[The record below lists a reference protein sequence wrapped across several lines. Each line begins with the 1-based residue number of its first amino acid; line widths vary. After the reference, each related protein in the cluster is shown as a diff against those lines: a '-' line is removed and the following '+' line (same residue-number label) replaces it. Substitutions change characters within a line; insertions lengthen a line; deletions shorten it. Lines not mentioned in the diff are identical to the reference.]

1 MTHVF
6 LEVSVLYK
14 AVLFPVVLPR
24 LHRVDLALGVG
35 DDAAHVVRLVVRAGV
50 VRPSRVR
57 LQEQLDSIRGLRTVS
72 VTPLPTIDHAM
83 QNTHQFLF
91 AQPLRPLSPVIEEV
105 SAKAG
110 VTFREA
116 VEEVA
121 IVIAKVQQ
129 PSLFVLID
137 WLVVVVFTQVAFL
150 ESSKFNISHIHILMP
165 I

>member
-1 MTHVF
+1 M
-6 LEVSVLYK
+6 
-14 AVLFPVVLPR
+14 
-24 LHRVDLALGVG
+24 
-35 DDAAHVVRLVVRAGV
+35 
-50 VRPSRVR
+50 
-57 LQEQLDSIRGLRTVS
+57 S

-91 AQPLRPLSPVIEEV
+91 AQPLRPLSSVIEEV
-105 SAKAG
+105 SAKAR

-129 PSLFVLID
+129 PPLFVLID

-150 ESSKFNISHIHILMP
+150 ESSTFNLSHIHIFMLEFVGLFKC
-165 I
+165 

>member
-1 MTHVF
+1 MMLLTSAAS
-6 LEVSVLYK
+6 LSEQVSYDRAESGCK
-14 AVLFPVVLPR
+14 NNWIQ
-24 LHRVDLALGVG
+24 LG
-35 DDAAHVVRLVVRAGV
+35 
-50 VRPSRVR
+50 S
-57 LQEQLDSIRGLRTVS
+57 LRTVS

-91 AQPLRPLSPVIEEV
+91 AQPLRPLSSVIEEV
-105 SAKAG
+105 SAKAR

-150 ESSKFNISHIHILMP
+150 ESSTFNLSHIHIFMLEFVGLFKC
-165 I
+165 